1 MGFRCAYVLYY
12 HTEPAQSCYTV
23 VLYCTTAASREA
35 EAEKLSEK
43 PKKGQ
48 GKRGWRETA

>member
-12 HTEPAQSCYTV
+12 HTKASTV
-23 VLYCTTAASREA
+23 VLHCATAASREA

-43 PKKGQ
+43 PKKG
-48 GKRGWRETA
+48 KERVERNCLR